1 MSMSD
6 WEGIRQRI
14 KELQTDLRKPD
25 IDLKQLPHLLDSTLS
40 LLSRVTTSASLQYE
54 EERYKRLMAQSDRQ
68 NDRSI
73 ETLRREIDALRAP
86 EPRIGAEQKFGAFVA
101 IDRQFAAVNQKLDA
115 ILQRLPEPPQ
125 GFKE

>member
-14 KELQTDLRKPD
+14 KELQADLRKPD

-68 NDRSI
+68 LDQSRD
-73 ETLRREIDALRAP
+73 TLRTWHQEATGFSRA
-86 EPRIGAEQKFGAFVA
+86 FGFARA
-101 IDRQFAAVNQKLDA
+101 IDQQFDAVNKKLDA
-115 ILQRLPEPPQ
+115 ILQRLPEPPR
-125 GFKE
+125 GFRE